1 MSLCLWDPV
10 AMIGGMNHYLLPSA
24 VAGAVGSPRFGTVAI
39 ETLVAQ
45 VTSLGAVKD
54 RLRAKLF
61 GGACVIEAFRQN
73 ADHIGIVNAQFA
85 ETTLRALAIPIV
97 EQDLGGHRGRKLIFN
112 TDDGE
117 SWVKYL

>member
-1 MSLCLWDPV
+1 
-10 AMIGGMNHYLLPSA
+10 MIGGMNHYLLPSA
-24 VAGAVGSPRFGTVAI
+24 AAGAVGSPRFGTVAI
-39 ETLVAQ
+39 EALVTQ
-45 VTSLGAVKD
+45 VTFLGAVKD

-61 GGACVIEAFRQN
+61 GGACVVEAFRQN

-97 EQDLGGHRGRKLIFN
+97 EHDLGGHRGRKLIFN